1 MALTK
6 QVRLRN
12 PDDFPTLQ
20 LFLLAIVRLA
30 EPIALTSI
38 FPYAWALVK
47 RFQIGNE
54 QDASFHAGLL
64 ISSFSLAEALMGMY
78 WGGLSDRI
86 GRKPVLL
93 LGCVGTMFSMV
104 MVGFASNIWIALLGR
119 AIGGLLN
126 GNIGV
131 IQTMVGEL
139 VTKPE
144 HEPRAFAVM
153 PFVWSIGTIIG
164 PCIGGTF
171 ADPHDSWPNAFP
183 RGGLFDRFPYLLP
196 NLLCAAL
203 LLISIILG
211 FVLLDETHPDMQ
223 PRMSLPADTYVS
235 EETPLIETSDAL
247 KRPAV
252 DLRAETY
259 GTLRSSNGEHQ
270 HQYQHQHQHQH
281 EHEQSS
287 ETLVQEKSGSISNN
301 KVWNK
306 RVVGFII
313 ALSIFTYHSM
323 TYDHLMP
330 IFFEDGRRIDHS
342 GVASLLSVFTLSGG
356 LGLSLRDVGM
366 IMAVNGVIALFVQ
379 AVVFPIAAERVGVYK
394 LFLLV
399 TVLHPIVYAIV
410 PLLVLVPES
419 LIFPA
424 IYICLT
430 IRNLLSITLYP
441 LLLILI
447 KEATP
452 SSSALGKVNGLA
464 ASAGAACRMVAP
476 PVAGFLYT
484 YGSKMNC
491 TALAWYGS
499 VLVAIIGSVQCFWVP
514 RERHMD
520 PSEECATAPP
530 CTEYTPLNAE
540 VSAEDGEQPA

>member
-1 MALTK
+1 MTLTK
-6 QVRLRN
+6 QARLRN

-47 RFQIGNE
+47 RFKIGNE
-54 QDASFHAGLL
+54 QDASFYSGLL

-86 GRKPVLL
+86 GRKPVLI
-93 LGCVGTMFSMV
+93 LGCVGTMLSMV
-104 MVGFASNIWIALLGR
+104 MVGFASNIWIALVGR

-144 HEPRAFAVM
+144 HEPRAFSVM
-153 PFVWSIGTIIG
+153 PFVWSIGTIVG

-183 RGGLFDRFPYLLP
+183 KGSLFESYPYLLP

-203 LLISIILG
+203 LFISIVMG
-211 FVLLDETHPDMQ
+211 FFLLEETHPDMQ
-223 PRMSLPADTYVS
+223 PRILLPADTYVS
-235 EETPLIETSDAL
+235 EETPLLETSDAI

-259 GTLRSSNGEHQ
+259 GTIRGGGSSSSSSSSSSEECPERSSNEMA
-270 HQYQHQHQHQH
+270 
-281 EHEQSS
+281 
-287 ETLVQEKSGSISNN
+287 TEKTMPTTT
-301 KVWNK
+301 WNK
-306 RVVGFII
+306 RIVGFI
-313 ALSIFTYHSM
+313 LSLCIFTYHSM

-330 IFFEDGRRIDHS
+330 IFFEDER
-342 GVASLLSVFTLSGG
+342 VSVNTLSKFGALSPFYSPGG

-366 IMAVNGVIALFVQ
+366 IMAVNGAIALFVQ
-379 AVVFPIAAERVGVYK
+379 AVIFPLAAEKFGVYR
-394 LFLLV
+394 LFLIV
-399 TVLHPIVYAIV
+399 TVLHPIIYAIV
-410 PLLVLVPES
+410 PMLLYVPDS
-419 LIFPA
+419 LLFPA
-424 IYICLT
+424 IYLCLAV
-430 IRNLLSITLYP
+430 RNALSITLYP

-447 KEATP
+447 KGATP
-452 SSSALGKVNGLA
+452 SASALGKVNGLA
-464 ASAGAACRMVAP
+464 ASAGAACRMIAP
-476 PVAGFLYT
+476 PVAGYLYSL
-484 YGSKMNC
+484 GSQVDC
-491 TALAWYGS
+491 TALPWYCS
-499 VLVAIIGSVQCFWVP
+499 SLVAIIGAVQCFSVP
-514 RERHMD
+514 RDRSCQRSKED
-520 PSEECATAPP
+520 AEEQTPTATP
-530 CTEYTPLNAE
+530 TE
-540 VSAEDGEQPA
+540 VSVEDVE

>member
-1 MALTK
+1 MTLTK
-6 QVRLRN
+6 QARLRN
-12 PDDFPTLQ
+12 PDDFPKLQ

-47 RFQIGNE
+47 RFKIGNE
-54 QDASFHAGLL
+54 QDASFYAGLL

-86 GRKPVLL
+86 GRKPVLI

-119 AIGGLLN
+119 AVGGLLN

-153 PFVWSIGTIIG
+153 PFVWSIGTILG

-171 ADPHDSWPNAFP
+171 ADPHSSWPQAFP
-183 RGGLFDRFPYLLP
+183 AGGLFERFPYLLP

-203 LLISIILG
+203 LLISIVLG
-211 FVLLDETHPDMQ
+211 FVLLEETHPDMQ
-223 PRMSLPADTYVS
+223 PRVLLPADTYLT
-235 EETPLIETSDAL
+235 EETPLIETSDAM

-259 GTLRSSNGEHQ
+259 GTMRSINGEAF
-270 HQYQHQHQHQH
+270 H
-281 EHEQSS
+281 EEAAAMR
-287 ETLVQEKSGSISNN
+287 VEKTELAAPT
-301 KVWNK
+301 WNK
-306 RVVGFII
+306 RIVGFIV

-330 IFFEDGRRIDHS
+330 IFFEDDR
-342 GVASLLSVFTLSGG
+342 ASTAALVSSKFSGG
-356 LGLSLRDVGM
+356 LGLSLRDVGA
-366 IMAVNGVIALFVQ
+366 IMAVNGAIALFVQ
-379 AVVFPIAAERVGVYK
+379 AVIFPLAAERMGVYR
-394 LFLLV
+394 LFLVV

-410 PLLVLVPES
+410 PLLLLVPRY
-419 LIFPA
+419 LVFPA
-424 IYICLT
+424 IYSCLA

-447 KEATP
+447 KDATP

-464 ASAGAACRMVAP
+464 ASAGAACRMIAP
-476 PVAGFLYT
+476 PVAGYLYT
-484 YGSKMNC
+484 YGSKMNY
-491 TALAWYGS
+491 TALAWWGS
-499 VLVAIIGSVQCFWVP
+499 AFIAVIGAVQCFSVP
-514 RERHMD
+514 RMQRAET
-520 PSEECATAPP
+520 SEESGRLIA
-530 CTEYTPLNAE
+530 ETP
-540 VSAEDGEQPA
+540 EDEN

>member
-1 MALTK
+1 MTLTK
-6 QVRLRN
+6 QARLRN

-47 RFQIGNE
+47 RFNVGKE
-54 QDASFHAGLL
+54 EDASFYSGLL
-64 ISSFSLAEALMGMY
+64 ISAFSLAEAVMGMY

-86 GRKPVLL
+86 GRKPVLM

-104 MVGFASNIWIALLGR
+104 MVGFASNFWLALLGR
-119 AIGGLLN
+119 AIGGFLN

-171 ADPHDSWPNAFP
+171 ADPSGSWPAIFP
-183 RGGLFDRFPYLLP
+183 KGGLFERFPYLLP
-196 NLLCAAL
+196 NLICAAL
-203 LLISIILG
+203 LFVSIVMG
-211 FVLLDETHPDMQ
+211 FFLLEETHPDMQ
-223 PRMSLPADTYVS
+223 PRILLPADTYVS
-235 EETPLIETSDAL
+235 EETPLMETSDAM

-259 GTLRSSNGEHQ
+259 GTIRAANGE
-270 HQYQHQHQHQH
+270 
-281 EHEQSS
+281 SS
-287 ETLVQEKSGSISNN
+287 ASRSEPSLEKN
-301 KVWNK
+301 KSTPIWNK
-306 RVVGFII
+306 RIVGLII
-313 ALSIFTYHSM
+313 ALCIFTYHSM

-330 IFFEDGRRIDHS
+330 IFFEDKR
-342 GVASLLSVFTLSGG
+342 ASMSILAKFGTQSPFYSPGG
-356 LGLSLRDVGM
+356 LGLTLRDVGM
-366 IMAVNGVIALFVQ
+366 IMAVNGAIALFVQ
-379 AVVFPIAAERVGVYK
+379 AVIFPIAAERVGVYR

-399 TVLHPIVYAIV
+399 TALHPIIYAIV
-410 PLLVLVPES
+410 PLLLHVPQS

-424 IYICLT
+424 IYLCLAV
-430 IRNLLSITLYP
+430 RNVLSITLYP

-447 KEATP
+447 KDATP
-452 SSSALGKVNGLA
+452 SASALGKVNGLA

-476 PVAGFLYT
+476 PVAGYLYT
-484 YGSKMNC
+484 FGSKMDC

-499 VLVAIIGSVQCFWVP
+499 TLVAIVGTVQCFSVP
-514 RERHMD
+514 RAQNDDR
-520 PSEECATAPP
+520 SEESAT
-530 CTEYTPLNAE
+530 TITE
-540 VSAEDGEQPA
+540 VSVEDVE

>member
-1 MALTK
+1 MPIRTQTQASFDF
-6 QVRLRN
+6 VPVFAVARLRN
-12 PDDFPTLQ
+12 PDDFPKLQ

-47 RFQIGNE
+47 RFKIGNE
-54 QDASFHAGLL
+54 QNASFYAGLL

-86 GRKPVLL
+86 GRKPVLI
-93 LGCVGTMFSMV
+93 LGCVGTMFSMI
-104 MVGFASNIWIALLGR
+104 MVGFASNIWIALFGR
-119 AIGGLLN
+119 AVGGLLN

-153 PFVWSIGTIIG
+153 PFVWSIGTIVG

-171 ADPHDSWPNAFP
+171 ADPHSSWPQAFP
-183 RGGLFDRFPYLLP
+183 AGGLFERFPYLLP
-196 NLLCAAL
+196 NLLCAVL
-203 LLISIILG
+203 LLISIALG
-211 FVLLDETHPDMQ
+211 FVLLEETHPDMQ
-223 PRMSLPADTYVS
+223 PRVLLPADTYLS
-235 EETPLIETSDAL
+235 EETPLIETSDAM

-259 GTLRSSNGEHQ
+259 GTMRSINGEAF
-270 HQYQHQHQHQH
+270 
-281 EHEQSS
+281 
-287 ETLVQEKSGSISNN
+287 QEEASALSVEKVGSAAPI
-301 KVWNK
+301 WNK

-330 IFFEDGRRIDHS
+330 IFFEDDR
-342 GVASLLSVFTLSGG
+342 ASTAALLNATSSKFSGG
-356 LGLSLRDVGM
+356 LGLSLRDVGG
-366 IMAVNGVIALFVQ
+366 IMAVNGAIALFVQ
-379 AVVFPIAAERVGVYK
+379 AVIFPLAAERFGVYR
-394 LFLLV
+394 LFLIV
-399 TVLHPIVYAIV
+399 TVLHPVVYAIV
-410 PLLVLVPES
+410 PLLLLAPRYLV
-419 LIFPA
+419 FPA
-424 IYICLT
+424 IYTCLA
-430 IRNLLSITLYP
+430 IRNMLSITLYP

-476 PVAGFLYT
+476 PVAGFLYA

-491 TALAWYGS
+491 SALAWWGS
-499 VLVAIIGSVQCFWVP
+499 ALVAVMGAVQCFSVP
-514 RERHMD
+514 RNKGAEK
-520 PSEECATAPP
+520 SEESGRLMAAAG
-530 CTEYTPLNAE
+530 ER
-540 VSAEDGEQPA
+540 AEDEI